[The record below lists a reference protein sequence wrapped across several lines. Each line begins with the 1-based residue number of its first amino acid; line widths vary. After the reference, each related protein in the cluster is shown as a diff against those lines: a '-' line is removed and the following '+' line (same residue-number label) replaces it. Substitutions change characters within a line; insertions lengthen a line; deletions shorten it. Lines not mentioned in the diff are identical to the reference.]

1 MRRWKPQSS
10 CVKFSIWLWLSLYFK
25 QKRIPMDL
33 WLVIQRYKTQLGLR
47 AKHFHF
53 PQMRMC
59 LHMTVPNRLIGF
71 FGNHLIRL
79 IRLKI
84 FSQGWN
90 LIVNWLHKVTVI
102 FRIRLLVSC
111 KVTHFINFIINTK
124 IICYN
129 HQIRPKYE
137 GKISCGITQA
147 QKCLKAFHLF
157 LMILGSKRLLSAFL
171 AYCFFRYNDL
181 RYIFSMLAPPTCS
194 LLSFFSAGMG
204 GLWLKVRFF

>member
-1 MRRWKPQSS
+1 M
-10 CVKFSIWLWLSLYFK
+10 
-25 QKRIPMDL
+25 
-33 WLVIQRYKTQLGLR
+33 GL
-47 AKHFHF
+47 
-53 PQMRMC
+53 QV
-59 LHMTVPNRLIGF
+59 TVRNRVIGF
-71 FGNHLIRL
+71 FGNHLIGI

-90 LIVNWLHKVTVI
+90 LIVNRLHKVSVI
-102 FRIRLLVSC
+102 FRIRLLVRC

-124 IICYN
+124 IIWYN
-129 HQIRPKYE
+129 HQMRPKYE

-147 QKCLKAFHLF
+147 HKFLKACHLF
-157 LMILGSKRLLSAFL
+157 LMILGSKRLLSAFFV
-171 AYCFFRYNDL
+171 YWFFRYNDL